1 MTTYGFNQSEH
12 LLTPLLPGSGSF
24 EELMMLAQT
33 NSKQGSF
40 GSSIRK
46 PEDVLREQK
55 KKEAQRERE
64 KQQFLVG
71 KSVIDSNSLY

>member
-12 LLTPLLPGSGSF
+12 LTPLLLGSGSF